1 MKMSD
6 AATEPTEIFQE
17 SKAITVTLNPSL
29 DRTLTTH
36 FLALGYHNRTVET
49 TRLHVAGRGMNIARA
64 LHALGVPVHAIALIG
79 VDATGRA
86 YEALLAEEQF
96 PITVLRRSGLT
107 RSNIVIKDTG
117 LNHETAILDES
128 DGVTL
133 DDLRSV
139 TDTLIQLVNVD
150 DTVVFAGSLPGSV
163 PADAYQGLIDVAQR
177 AGAKVAI
184 NAGGGA
190 ALKQSLPAGPD
201 LIYLT
206 RTELEGLF
214 NFPVRAYEDVL
225 HCAQQLREQGAR
237 RVLVSMPR
245 RMDALLVTGEGV
257 WMAVQPQVEFGTHS
271 GQSEGLVA
279 GYLAARRRGESPDEA
294 LRLATAAAAYAVAH
308 VGAEFGTLRD
318 IEDYQAET
326 TVIPIRSN
334 DDLPQPDPE
343 NPPPARPVSDVD

>member
-1 MKMSD
+1 MSD
-6 AATEPTEIFQE
+6 AATEPTEILQE

-49 TRLHVAGRGMNIARA
+49 TRLHVAGRGMNVARA
-64 LHALGVPVHAIALIG
+64 LHALSVPVHAIALIG
-79 VDATGRA
+79 ADPTGRA

-96 PITVLRRSGLT
+96 PITVLRRAGLT

-117 LNHETAILDES
+117 LNHETVILEES
-128 DGVTL
+128 EGVTL
-133 DDLRSV
+133 DDLRVVS
-139 TDTLIQLVNVD
+139 DTLIQLINAG
-150 DTVVFAGSLPGSV
+150 DTVIFAGGLPASV
-163 PADAYQGLIDVAQR
+163 PTDAYQGLIDVAQR

-190 ALKQSLPAGPD
+190 ALEQSLPAGPD

-214 NFPVRAYEDVL
+214 NFPVRAYEDVVY
-225 HCAQQLREQGAR
+225 CAQQLRERGAR

-245 RMDALLVTGEGV
+245 RMDALLVTEEGV
-257 WMAVQPQVEFGTHS
+257 WMADQPQVEFGTHS
-271 GQSEGLVA
+271 GQTEGLVA
-279 GYLAARRRGESPDEA
+279 GYLAARRRGERPDEA
-294 LRLATAAAAYAVAH
+294 LCLAAAAAAYAVAH
-308 VGAEFGTLRD
+308 VGAEFGTLHDVEQYRV
-318 IEDYQAET
+318 ET
-326 TVIPIRSN
+326 AVIPIRSK

>member
-1 MKMSD
+1 MSE
-6 AATEPTEIFQE
+6 ATTEPTDIHEE

-36 FLALGYHNRTVET
+36 FLALGYHNRTTET
-49 TRLHVAGRGMNIARA
+49 TRLHVAGRGMNVARA

-86 YEALLAEEQF
+86 YETLLAEEQF

-117 LNHETAILDES
+117 LNHETVILDES
-128 DGVTL
+128 EGVTP
-133 DDLRSV
+133 DDLRAVS
-139 TDTLIQLVNVD
+139 DTLIQLINPD
-150 DTVVFAGSLPGSV
+150 DTVIFAGSLPGSV
-163 PADAYQGLIDVAQR
+163 PTDAYLALIDAAQR

-190 ALKQSLPAGPD
+190 ALEQSLPAGPD

-214 NFPVRAYEDVL
+214 NYPVRANEDVL
-225 HCAQQLREQGAR
+225 SCAQQLRERGAQ

-245 RMDALLVTGEGV
+245 RMDALLVTDEGV
-257 WMAVQPQVEFGTHS
+257 WIADQPQVEFGTHS
-271 GQSEGLVA
+271 GQTEGLVA
-279 GYLAARRRGESPDEA
+279 GYLAARRRGGRPDEA
-294 LRLATAAAAYAVAH
+294 LCLAAAAAAYAVAH
-308 VGAEFGTLRD
+308 VGAEFGTLR
-318 IEDYQAET
+318 EVEEYRAET
-326 TVIPIRSN
+326 TVIPIHSK
-334 DDLPQPDPE
+334 DDLPLPDPE
-343 NPPPARPVSDVD
+343 NPPPARPVSDAD